1 MVVQNTHMYLQLH
14 RIYLGYIQQ
23 EHLWN
28 GIMDYQLIL
37 KYVILLLFPHATLP
51 CSYLYDQI

>member
-1 MVVQNTHMYLQLH
+1 MYLQLH
-14 RIYLGYIQQ
+14 RIYLEYIQQ

-37 KYVILLLFPHATLP
+37 KYVVLLLFPHATLP